1 MTEYNY
7 KFTQDWSHV
16 LSKTSALISSN
27 KLNEAE
33 VILLETLK
41 EDPNS
46 ASLLNAYAVLL
57 QMQERLLESVE
68 TFKKAADI
76 SPRDYSIWFNLGI
89 TYAKLG
95 NFIASL
101 EAFDK
106 SLALDEMNLP
116 ALHAKSQ
123 IYTGLKDYKSAL
135 NMVDKALNFAPKNLN
150 FLKSKAIILRNL
162 GYYPQMIET
171 LELISSLDPSDEEI
185 KITLMEIKNIKNNS
199 KLGE

>member
-7 KFTQDWSHV
+7 KFTQDWSHI
-16 LSKTSALISSN
+16 LSKTSTLISSN
-27 KLNEAE
+27 KMNEAE

-41 EDPNS
+41 DDPNS
-46 ASLLNAYAVLL
+46 PSLLNAYAVLL
-57 QMQERLLESVE
+57 QMQERFSESVE

-95 NFIASL
+95 NFIDSL

-106 SLALDEMNLP
+106 SLELDEMNLP

-123 IYTGLKDYKSAL
+123 IYSGLNDYKSAL
-135 NMVDKALNFAPKNLN
+135 DMVDKALNFAPKNLN

-171 LELISSLDPSDEEI
+171 LEFISSLDPSDEEI
-185 KITLMEIKNIKNNS
+185 KITLMEIKNIKNNA
-199 KLGE
+199 KLS